1 MRYKGDSF
9 LYTSSLGYM
18 SQHSINDL
26 VKPTSFEGQF
36 VFLRHHIVIQRPDR
50 NTLFPV
56 HLSGGVLRGGGGGF
70 VNVVG
75 KWVAFFH
82 WYRLFFP
89 LRFFVAER
97 SRKIPILINSILSY
111 VENAL
116 HSVNQISIG
125 KTPWHILSL
134 HYISSV
140 KFRILHYRWN
150 MNENNIDS

>member
-9 LYTSSLGYM
+9 FYTSSLGYM
-18 SQHSINDL
+18 SQHSTNDL

-56 HLSGGVLRGGGGGF
+56 HLSGGVFGGGGGGGGF

-75 KWVAFFH
+75 EWVAFFH
-82 WYRLFFP
+82 RYRLFFP

-116 HSVNQISIG
+116 HSGNQFV
-125 KTPWHILSL
+125 TSL
-134 HYISSV
+134 HFFCKIQNSTLSMKY
-140 KFRILHYRWN
+140 
-150 MNENNIDS
+150 E